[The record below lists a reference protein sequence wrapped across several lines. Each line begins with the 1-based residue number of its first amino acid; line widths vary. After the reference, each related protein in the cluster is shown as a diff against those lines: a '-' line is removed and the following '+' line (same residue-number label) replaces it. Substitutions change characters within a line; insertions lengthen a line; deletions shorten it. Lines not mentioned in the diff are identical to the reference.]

1 MKEERMNFSK
11 LEEYLD
17 SLYNVNVPGCDLVI
31 YKDHEQ
37 IYRHMAGYRD
47 TARTLPVRGD
57 EAYCLYSATKVIT
70 TCAVMQ
76 LVEQGKIN
84 LDDPVSKYLP
94 AYADLS
100 VKQDENIVPAKNI
113 MTIRHLLSMQSGLDY
128 DTNSPAIQ
136 KVLAETNGHASTR
149 QLVDAF
155 VKAPLNFEPGTN
167 FLYSLSHDV
176 LGAVIEVVSGKKFSE
191 YLKENIF
198 EPLGLETIGFS
209 LKEADEGRIC
219 AQYEYDDATKALKS
233 LPEKVTVY
241 RLSDQYESGGAGLI
255 SDVKDYSLFLDAI
268 ACGGKTA
275 NGTEILSPEMIQLW
289 SANQLGPD
297 SRRSF
302 DEWNRLGYSYGL
314 GVRTRVTLTKGGP
327 GSIGEFGWD
336 GAAGAWAMID
346 PHRHISAFYAMHVK
360 NYGYNYDVIHPK
372 IRTLIY
378 QGLDD

>member
-1 MKEERMNFSK
+1 MNFSK
-11 LEEYLD
+11 LEQYLD
-17 SLYNVNVPGCDLVI
+17 SLYDVHVPGCDLVI

-37 IYRHMAGYRD
+37 VYRHMAGYRD
-47 TARTLPVRGD
+47 AKRTQPVRGD

-76 LVEQGKIN
+76 LVEQEKIN
-84 LDDPVSKYLP
+84 LDDPVSRYLP
-94 AYADLS
+94 SYANLC
-100 VKQDENIVPAKNI
+100 VRQGEAIVPAKNT

-128 DTNSPAIQ
+128 NTNSPAIQ
-136 KVLAETNGHASTR
+136 KVLAETNGHATTR

-155 VKAPLNFEPGTN
+155 VEEPLSFEPGTN

-176 LGAVIEVVSGKKFSE
+176 LGAVIEVVSGKRFSE

-198 EPLGLETIGFS
+198 SPLGLETIAFN
-209 LKEADEGRIC
+209 LKEEDQGRIC
-219 AQYEYDDATKALKS
+219 AQYEFDDQTKSLKS

-241 RLSDQYESGGAGLI
+241 RMSDQYESGGAGLI

-268 ACGGKTA
+268 ACGGKTVD
-275 NGTEILSPEMIQLW
+275 GTSILSPEMIQLW
-289 SANQLGPD
+289 SANQLGPV

-302 DEWNRLGYSYGL
+302 DEWNRRGYSYGL

-327 GSIGEFGWD
+327 GTIGEFGWD
-336 GAAGAWAMID
+336 GAAGAFAMID

-360 NYGYNYDVIHPK
+360 NYGYNYDVIHPN

-378 QGLDD
+378 QGFDE